1 MTLSSTAGKQHIT
14 RAAADLFQQQGFR
27 QTTRAQIARAAG
39 VSDEQLTG
47 QFESK
52 EAIALALYQQISADT
67 LAYARSLETD
77 KLGEMVRQ
85 ALDYKLQQMET
96 HRGSMSA
103 LFAESMRE
111 DGCINNADISPGRR
125 DPTLMMFA
133 YLAETADDVPT
144 GDNDTDNLTTL
155 LYGFHFLVVLFW
167 LYDRTDERRATAMML
182 NFLKDMLGMLRPMLM
197 MPMVRNIV
205 MKLAQ
210 ITLLV
215 FGNAK
220 IVR

>member
-1 MTLSSTAGKQHIT
+1 MTVSSTAENQHIT

-27 QTTRAQIARAAG
+27 QTTYAQIARAAG
-39 VSDEQLTG
+39 VSDEQLEG

-52 EAIALALYQQISADT
+52 EAIALALYQQISDDT
-67 LAYARSLETD
+67 LAYARSLEAD
-77 KLGEMVRQ
+77 RLGEMVKL

-96 HRGSMSA
+96 HRGSMTA

-111 DGCINNADISPGRR
+111 DGCISNADISPGQR
-125 DPTLMMFA
+125 DPALTMFA
-133 YLAETADDVPT
+133 FLVETAS
-144 GDNDTDNLTTL
+144 DTPDKPADITNLTTL
-155 LYGFHFLVVLFW
+155 LYGFHFLVLLFW

-182 NFLKDMLGMLRPMLM
+182 NFLQDVLGMLRPMLM
-197 MPMVRNIV
+197 MPLVRNIV
-205 MKLAQ
+205 MKLAH